1 MQKEVFP
8 PLHEVVVKALDLR
21 VNQKLDL
28 FDSLDDRTQSGRQDG
43 KGVVGEVDLVLLQ
56 KELVVG
62 SLALPNGTGKKNVR
76 SQEIRSA
83 KAAVSCR
90 GVLSQVVVH
99 IPNELVKLQ
108 SVKILVEMTDLTAT
122 G

>member
-56 KELVVG
+56 KILVVG

-83 KAAVSCR
+83 KAAVSCG

>member
-8 PLHEVVVKALDLR
+8 PLHEVGVKALDLR
-21 VNQKLDL
+21 INQKLDL

-62 SLALPNGTGKKNVR
+62 SLALPNGFRKKYVR
-76 SQEIRSA
+76 SEEVRST
-83 KAAVSCR
+83 KAAVPCGSM
-90 GVLSQVVVH
+90 LSQVVVH

-108 SVKILVEMTDLTAT
+108 SVKILVEMTD
-122 G
+122 

>member
-62 SLALPNGTGKKNVR
+62 SLALKRNWKKERPESRNTLR
-76 SQEIRSA
+76 QG
-83 KAAVSCR
+83 CR
-90 GVLSQVVVH
+90 VLRRCAFPGSSSYL
-99 IPNELVKLQ
+99 E
-108 SVKILVEMTDLTAT
+108 
-122 G
+122 